1 MSGDLERS
9 RRRFEESLADLVE
22 SVGRELGTVPRLGRW
37 ALLVGAAAAGFVVGG
52 AVATRISQRRRLRL
66 RG

>member
-1 MSGDLERS
+1 MSGDLDRS

-37 ALLVGAAAAGFVVGG
+37 ALLVAAAAAGFVAGG
-52 AVATRISQRRRLRL
+52 ALAARISQRRSRRL